1 MAATVDPFASYRG
14 SLNKYAYM
22 PLVNTPLTNYPND
35 PNDPNDNI
43 AATGAY
49 NIRLNSKLCDIAGM
63 EGWHDHHGIT
73 NFGES
78 NITASVNAYVPNGCA
93 GAKPVANEPAFLNSV
108 VSNANA
114 NASAWKT
121 FPSNFNQSDWY
132 GNITDLNS
140 PYAMWKTNFSQNITD
155 KYVIALVKFPTK
167 ASPMEPSYS
176 NVQKC
181 FNMNQINDNVYILRD
196 VAYGGWGRDIRKWG
210 QNLPADTEASEQYIY
225 NVQTSSGIYDPGPS
239 LSYFSDAGINCGY
252 QAMESKSRY
261 GLFDC
266 YFPAETILDYP
277 AYPIPANVL
286 TSAEQLMYTKYNCKL
301 FGDNSIPNI
310 LGDTFINKA
319 AEIMVDSAAV
329 NLIVEVPGTTTD
341 PMDKQLYIV
350 TKHTSNKA
358 SSIFDLPFISSC
370 IKYSAAVDAIDIASA
385 TYNFSKYDIIE
396 RSGPLKI
403 MTKKFGDS
411 GIAIQTLRS
420 NLNFYAFN
428 PAANNNVTISKQQ
441 SNGIHAF
448 LTYDQVA
455 TGAALE
461 YGAPIVIYNTK
472 STAGLLGATE
482 HDYAI
487 IFISKTMQTALS
499 SPEVRLKS
507 AIVSAQ
513 NLSVYGGVNLQ
524 DTLPATQAAFTLATD
539 TLKAATQAVF
549 TLATDTLKAALD
561 AQAAQVVKLM
571 RNIGSESLSTKH
583 DIDYRIFLTKWYK
596 LATLIK
602 IYTDNNAS
610 FVTLNDPTN
619 NNNIIQRYVQAVSIK
634 ANKIQEAQGIDNT
647 IESEQVR
654 LTTDLD
660 NISNSYREYATMMN
674 SYTSIA
680 NTFRDLNTSISTIDK
695 IKIGDTSKIIDNCD
709 PYNGT
714 FKVYRIRKMLTSFQG
729 QSEALIELG
738 TVVIIQIY
746 ENLKGSIIVQ
756 TEFKDQ
762 IRNIFNNIK
771 TTCAQNL
778 IPKLELAFNFIPNE
792 QDVITQLQ
800 PPDNF
805 TGYRDLFVPKNQA
818 GGRVESNLLQQTPLD
833 RPAMDGPQATYP
845 TLMLDN
851 KNSTPNVLA
860 AGPKAPNEEL
870 LNKPS
875 SIVNSPVI
883 DNHMFTDVLTQ
894 LDQLIELIV
903 ASSTDMVT
911 DKRSENMGQ
920 ILQNMKPLLESTKK
934 VIETQGP
941 IYIDTLNTPLSYK
954 HLQADALIHQPQFV
968 FSFLQTILQYYGYKT
983 VNNPNDLT
991 GGVGRNA
998 RLNKNQN
1005 ISENKSQIKANIK
1018 MEETKI
1024 NLGKML
1030 QRVREANRVDNLDA
1044 KLFPSSPIRRTRLS
1058 TAPFNVTNMKTAIT
1072 QYYINKQPPPES
1084 LPNVTTVSLVKSAGT
1099 PIKVNVYGYILP
1111 IIDLLMIIKD
1121 LSITYRSN
1129 EESSGYELVQS
1140 RDAETGSVI
1149 EDVTTSW
1156 SIAQTI
1162 FAGDTMS
1169 NVNLYNPNTLDTDN
1183 NNNPIFIAQA
1193 QQNPGALFIAFI
1205 NYIDVIRIYNE
1216 NWMILNPDS
1225 QQDLPDIEI
1234 NKLTPIVTQ
1243 LHNIS
1248 QALNNALN
1256 NSNVQLLAD
1265 NLDDYEYALRAVF
1278 PVTYYPPLDLP
1289 KRKGGNMN
1297 KKTIRQPKKPK
1308 TNKHSKTRRKYAKT
1322 KQPRTKKRTKK
1333 SNVRGPIKTRP

>member
-1 MAATVDPFASYRG
+1 MAAVQNDPFGPYRG
-14 SLNKYAYM
+14 RLNKYAYM
-22 PLVNTPLTNYPND
+22 PLVNIPLTDYPNNTTA
-35 PNDPNDNI
+35 PILAPI
-43 AATGAY
+43 LGAY
-49 NIRLNSKLCDIAGM
+49 NNRLNIKLCDIAGM

-73 NFGES
+73 SFGQPE
-78 NITASVNAYVPNGCA
+78 ITASVRAYVPNGCN
-93 GAKPVANEPAFLNSV
+93 GNKPESNEPAFLNSV
-108 VSNANA
+108 VSSNANA
-114 NASAWKT
+114 PDWKT
-121 FPSNFNQSDWY
+121 FPTDFNQPEWY
-132 GNITDLNS
+132 GNNNDPTSSYATWKAKFS
-140 PYAMWKTNFSQNITD
+140 PNITE

-167 ASPMEPSYS
+167 DVPMVPSYS
-176 NVQKC
+176 CVQKC

-210 QNLPADTEASEQYIY
+210 QNTDASEQYIY

-239 LSYFSDAGINCGY
+239 LSYFSDAGIKCGY

-266 YFPAETILDYP
+266 YYPAETILDYP
-277 AYPIPANVL
+277 AYPILDYAL

-310 LGDTFINKA
+310 PDIAGNTFPNKD

-329 NLIVEVPGTTTD
+329 NLIVEVPGTTPD

-385 TYNFSKYDIIE
+385 TYNFNMYDIIE

-420 NLNFYAFN
+420 NLHFYAFN
-428 PAANNNVTISKQQ
+428 PAANNRVTISKQQ

-472 STAGLLGATE
+472 STAGLLGSTE

-499 SPEVRLKS
+499 NPTVRLRR
-507 AIVSAQ
+507 AIESAQ
-513 NLSVYGGVNLQ
+513 NLQDYGGVNLQ
-524 DTLPATQAAFTLATD
+524 ELQETQTARQTATQAAFTLATD
-539 TLKAATQAVF
+539 TLT
-549 TLATDTLKAALD
+549 AALD

-571 RNIGSESLSTKH
+571 RKVGYENLSTKH

-610 FVTLNDPTN
+610 FDTLNEPSN
-619 NNNIIQRYVQAVSIK
+619 INNIIQRYSQAVAIK
-634 ANKIQEAQGIDNT
+634 ANTIQLAATQLAAT
-647 IESEQVR
+647 QLAATQLAALEQA
-654 LTTDLD
+654 TTDLD
-660 NISNSYREYATMMN
+660 NISNSYREYINMMN

-680 NTFRDLNTSISTIDK
+680 TTFRDLNTSIATIDK

-714 FKVYRIRKMLTSFQG
+714 FKVYRIRKILSSFQG

-746 ENLKGSIIVQ
+746 ENLKKSTVQGFTVQ
-756 TEFKDQ
+756 TVFKDQ

-771 TTCAQNL
+771 TTCALNL

-792 QDVITQLQ
+792 QDVITQ
-800 PPDNF
+800 PPANF
-805 TGYRDLFVPKNQA
+805 TGYRDLFVPTNQVA
-818 GGRVESNLLQQTPLD
+818 GRVESNLLQQTLLD
-833 RPAMDGPQATYP
+833 TPAMDGPQATYP

-875 SIVNSPVI
+875 IIVNSPVT

-894 LDQLIELIV
+894 LDQLINLIV

-911 DKRSENMGQ
+911 NKRSENVGQ
-920 ILQNMKPLLESTKK
+920 ILQNMKPLLEATKK

-941 IYIDTLNTPLSYK
+941 IYTDTLNSQLSYK
-954 HLQADALIHQPQFV
+954 HLQADALIHQPLFV
-968 FSFLQTILQYYGYKT
+968 FSFLQTILQYYGSKT
-983 VNNPNDLT
+983 VNNTNDLT
-991 GGVGRNA
+991 GGA
-998 RLNKNQN
+998 P
-1005 ISENKSQIKANIK
+1005 ISKRQHKQK
-1018 MEETKI
+1018 KYKT
-1024 NLGKML
+1024 
-1030 QRVREANRVDNLDA
+1030 QRQTQQQAIEANRVDDLNEQ
-1044 KLFPSSPIRRTRLS
+1044 LFLSSPIRRTRLS
-1058 TAPFNVTNMKTAIT
+1058 TAPFNVANMTLAIT
-1072 QYYINKQPPPES
+1072 QYYNDKQQTPPEP
-1084 LPNVTTVSLVKSAGT
+1084 LPNVTTVSLEDSDG
-1099 PIKVNVYGYILP
+1099 KVNVYGYILP
-1111 IIDLLMIIKD
+1111 IRDLLIIIKN
-1121 LSITYRSN
+1121 LSIIHRSN
-1129 EESSGYELVQS
+1129 EVSFVNVFALS

-1162 FAGDTMS
+1162 FAGAMS
-1169 NVNLYNPNTLDTDN
+1169 KVNLYNPNTLDTDN
-1183 NNNPIFIAQA
+1183 NNDPIFITQV
-1193 QQNPGALFIAFI
+1193 QQNPDELFFAFI
-1205 NYIDVIRIYNE
+1205 EYIDEIRIIDE
-1216 NWMILNPDS
+1216 NWMILHPDF
-1225 QQDLPDIEI
+1225 QQNAVDVETNVI
-1234 NKLTPIVTQ
+1234 TPINTK

-1248 QALNNALN
+1248 QDLNKFLNNT
-1256 NSNVQLLAD
+1256 NVQLLDD

-1308 TNKHSKTRRKYAKT
+1308 TNKRSKTRRKYAKT
-1322 KQPRTKKRTKK
+1322 KQHRTKKRTKK
-1333 SNVRGPIKTRP
+1333 SKVRGPIKTRP